1 MATPLRIKRSAVP
14 GKVPSVSDLQLGEL
28 ALNTYDAEL
37 YTLRYR
43 PGIGTTEVVKI
54 GGAQVENVLYVNKD
68 GDDGNTGGTAADAKL
83 TIKGAVGVA
92 TDGTVIKVA
101 AGTYVEDNPVKVP
114 KQISIVGDT
123 LREVTISPLNA
134 NKDIFHVSP
143 GDMFSELTFSGT
155 VDAGKSVIAFDPDKI
170 QYVDQS
176 PYVRFCTN
184 RVANSIGMKVDGSKS
199 VGPFKS
205 MVTDSYTQYNVNG
218 IGVSVSNEGYAQIV
232 SMFTMNLDAAITC
245 HSGGQCDVTNS
256 NSSFGNYGLIADGKG
271 EHQYTGIIASSVD
284 ENADKFEVSLSDP
297 SVNISNFQY
306 DNVTGEAIVTTSAP
320 HGFNVGMGVT
330 IADIIVNCNYGS
342 GIHTFTTA
350 TNNAITDSGNN
361 SYNVTDATYDDST
374 GDLVL
379 TTPAAS
385 ALSINDTITIAA
397 NSIKFTCVADNHST
411 EHSYPRTTDPAYNT
425 PVSVTNVTGTTIT
438 VNVGPVSGGQTKT
451 YPDGNVGYVFTV
463 KEVTDSTT
471 FKTDIGI
478 SKYVHNYVSG
488 GSVKINLIRPF
499 DGKVVYFDDLYYT
512 VGKIKLTNV
521 GSGYNTPPVITI
533 DEPSTSGTWGVKATA
548 IPSIIGSKVD
558 EIEIISN
565 GRGYTSTPTITF
577 SAPDVGINT
586 ATAEVELAPTFYSVK
601 ESTPISAGICTITI
615 NENVP
620 YAVGSA
626 TTVPFYRQS
635 RILASSHSFQYI
647 GSGVDPVNSL
657 PSRGGVTIQENE
669 VDNRQGGLVIYT
681 STDQGGN
688 FRIGEGVQIDQ
699 ISGTI
704 TGNFYSKSLFA
715 NVTPLILA
723 LGGDQ

>member
-1 MATPLRIKRSAVP
+1 
-14 GKVPSVSDLQLGEL
+14 
-28 ALNTYDAEL
+28 
-37 YTLRYR
+37 
-43 PGIGTTEVVKI
+43 
-54 GGAQVENVLYVNKD
+54 
-68 GDDGNTGGTAADAKL
+68 
-83 TIKGAVGVA
+83 
-92 TDGTVIKVA
+92 
-101 AGTYVEDNPVKVP
+101 
-114 KQISIVGDT
+114 
-123 LREVTISPLNA
+123 
-134 NKDIFHVSP
+134 
-143 GDMFSELTFSGT
+143 
-155 VDAGKSVIAFDPDKI
+155 
-170 QYVDQS
+170 
-176 PYVRFCTN
+176 
-184 RVANSIGMKVDGSKS
+184 
-199 VGPFKS
+199 
-205 MVTDSYTQYNVNG
+205 MVTDSYTRYNVSG

-232 SMFTMNLDAAITC
+232 SLFTMNLDAAITC
-245 HSGGQCDVTNS
+245 NSGGQCDVTNS

-271 EHQYTGIIASSVD
+271 AHQYTGTLASPMQ
-284 ENADKFEVSLSDP
+284 ENSDKFEVNLSAS
-297 SVNISNFQY
+297 SVNISDFVY
-306 DNVTGEAIVTTSAP
+306 DHVSGSATVTTSSP

-330 IADIIVNCNYGS
+330 LSGIIVNCDYGS
-342 GIHTFTTA
+342 GIHTFTSA
-350 TNNAITDSGNN
+350 TSGAITDSGNTQ
-361 SYNVTDATYDDST
+361 YNVTDATYDYST

-397 NSIKFTCVADNHST
+397 NSITFTCEADKHAT
-411 EHSYPRTTDPAYNT
+411 LHPYPRTTDPAYNT
-425 PVSVTNVTGTTIT
+425 PVTVTNVTGTTIT
-438 VNVGPVSGGQTKT
+438 VNVGPVSGSQNKV

-463 KEVTDSTT
+463 DEITNSTT
-471 FKTDIGI
+471 FKTNIGI
-478 SKYVHNYVSG
+478 SKYAHTYVSG
-488 GSVKINLIRPF
+488 GDAKINLIRPF
-499 DGKVVYFDDLYYT
+499 DGKIVYFDDLYYT
-512 VGKIKLTNV
+512 VGKIKLTNA

-565 GRGYTSTPTITF
+565 GRGYSSTPTITF

-586 ATAEVELAPTFYSVK
+586 ATAEVELDPTFYSVK

-715 NVTPLILA
+715 HGTPLILA